1 MNLIEQLNSV
11 QQKAVSATDGPV
23 MIVAGA
29 GSGKTRVLTYR
40 VAHLIEK
47 GIKPYQ
53 ILALTFT
60 NKAAKEMK
68 HRIEQLV
75 GDQAVNVW
83 AGTFHSIFARI
94 LRHECE
100 AIGYQRSFTIYDS
113 DDSLGLV
120 KNIMSSLNIS
130 AQQFNPR
137 GIQSRISGAKNH
149 LVSPE
154 RYEEIAK
161 DPFEQRTALIFKE
174 YQARLFKNNAM
185 DFDDLLL
192 KPIELFQQNE
202 SILEKYQYRFQYLLV
217 DEYQDT
223 NRAQYVL
230 INLLA
235 KRFKNICVVGDD
247 AQSIYAFRGADIK
260 NILDFEQ
267 DYPESKV
274 FRLEQN
280 YRSTKTILAA
290 ADAVIKNN
298 RNQIHK
304 TLWTSNPQGD
314 LITMIEAED
323 DKDEGMKIVSHIQ
336 EQCGKLKLDLKD
348 FAVLYRT
355 NAQSRSLEDGL
366 RRNGIPYVIVGG
378 VEFYKRKEIKD
389 VLAYLR
395 VIVNPK
401 DEESL
406 RRIINVPVRGIGD
419 TTFEKILLHT
429 EQNPAGAQGLFDA
442 LKDVNAV
449 AGIGERPKN
458 AVLQFASFIQKY
470 IELKLQMSP
479 SELARALVDELGFLR
494 SLKEEATPEALGRW
508 ENIQELLS
516 AITEFTS
523 ETQDATLESFLE
535 EVSLVSPV
543 DTVVDQ
549 RNAVTLMTLHAAK
562 GLEFPVVFIAG
573 LEEGLFPLYQ
583 VAPEPDEMEEERRLF
598 YVGITRA
605 MKKLYFTH
613 ARLRYRFGD
622 VTYPVLSRFADEI
635 DPSLIHREIS
645 RQAAFP
651 AHHRSGSAGQDGSHF
666 SFKENR
672 AKKQFD
678 PLRSG
683 FQEEREPDYENESQE
698 IMTLRVGA
706 KVEHESFGMGKVLQL
721 AGSGESAKAVVLFDS
736 VGAKNL
742 MLKYAKLRLL

>member
-11 QQKAVSATDGPV
+11 QKQAVSATDGPV

-40 VAHLIEK
+40 IAHLIEN
-47 GIKPYQ
+47 GVKPYQ

-60 NKAAKEMK
+60 NKAAKEMN

-75 GDQAVNVW
+75 GELAVDVW

-192 KPIELFQQNE
+192 KPIELFQKNE
-202 SILEKYQYRFQYLLV
+202 SILEKYQYRFRYLLV

-247 AQSIYAFRGADIK
+247 AQSIYAFRGADIR

-304 TLWTSNPQGD
+304 TLWTSNPQGE

-406 RRIINVPVRGIGD
+406 RRIVNVPVRGIGD
-419 TTFEKILLHT
+419 TTFEKILLHA
-429 EQNPAGAQGLFDA
+429 EHNPAGPQGLFDA
-442 LKDVNAV
+442 LKDVNAI

-458 AVLQFASFIQKY
+458 AVLQFTLFMQKY

-494 SLKEEATPEALGRW
+494 SLKEEATPEALARW

-523 ETQDATLESFLE
+523 QTPDATLESFLE

-549 RNAVTLMTLHAAK
+549 RNAITLMTLHAAK

-622 VTYPVLSRFADEI
+622 VTYPVLSRFAEEI
-635 DPSLIHREIS
+635 EPSLIQRELS
-645 RQAAFP
+645 RQAQFP
-651 AHHRSGSAGQDGSHF
+651 AHHRGGNAGQDGSHF
-666 SFKENR
+666 SFKEVR
-672 AKKQFD
+672 TKKQ
-678 PLRSG
+678 LGSLHSG
-683 FQEEREPDYENESQE
+683 FQEESQPDYENESQE
-698 IMTLRVGA
+698 MVMLRVGA
-706 KVEHESFGMGKVLQL
+706 KVEHESFGTGKVLQL

>member
-1 MNLIEQLNSV
+1 M
-11 QQKAVSATDGPV
+11 
-23 MIVAGA
+23 
-29 GSGKTRVLTYR
+29 
-40 VAHLIEK
+40 
-47 GIKPYQ
+47 
-53 ILALTFT
+53 
-60 NKAAKEMK
+60 
-68 HRIEQLV
+68 
-75 GDQAVNVW
+75 
-83 AGTFHSIFARI
+83 
-94 LRHECE
+94 
-100 AIGYQRSFTIYDS
+100 
-113 DDSLGLV
+113 
-120 KNIMSSLNIS
+120 
-130 AQQFNPR
+130 
-137 GIQSRISGAKNH
+137 
-149 LVSPE
+149 
-154 RYEEIAK
+154 
-161 DPFEQRTALIFKE
+161 
-174 YQARLFKNNAM
+174 
-185 DFDDLLL
+185 
-192 KPIELFQQNE
+192 
-202 SILEKYQYRFQYLLV
+202 
-217 DEYQDT
+217 
-223 NRAQYVL
+223 
-230 INLLA
+230 
-235 KRFKNICVVGDD
+235 
-247 AQSIYAFRGADIK
+247 
-260 NILDFEQ
+260 
-267 DYPESKV
+267 
-274 FRLEQN
+274 
-280 YRSTKTILAA
+280 
-290 ADAVIKNN
+290 
-298 RNQIHK
+298 
-304 TLWTSNPQGD
+304 
-314 LITMIEAED
+314 
-323 DKDEGMKIVSHIQ
+323 
-336 EQCGKLKLDLKD
+336 
-348 FAVLYRT
+348 
-355 NAQSRSLEDGL
+355 
-366 RRNGIPYVIVGG
+366 
-378 VEFYKRKEIKD
+378 
-389 VLAYLR
+389 
-395 VIVNPK
+395 
-401 DEESL
+401 
-406 RRIINVPVRGIGD
+406 
-419 TTFEKILLHT
+419 
-429 EQNPAGAQGLFDA
+429 FDA

>member
-1 MNLIEQLNSV
+1 MNLTQQLNSV
-11 QQKAVSATDGPV
+11 QQQAVSATDGPV

-29 GSGKTRVLTYR
+29 GSGKTRVFTFR
-40 VAHLIEK
+40 VAHLIEN
-47 GIKPYQ
+47 GIKPHQ

-75 GDQAVNVW
+75 GEQAVNVW
-83 AGTFHSIFARI
+83 AGPFHSIFARI

-100 AIGYQRSFTIYDS
+100 AIGFQRNFTIYDS

-130 AQQFNPR
+130 AQQFNPK

-154 RYEEIAK
+154 HYDEIAK
-161 DPFEQRTALIFKE
+161 DPFEQRTALVFKE
-174 YQARLFKNNAM
+174 YQDRLRKNNSM

-192 KPIELFQQNE
+192 KPIELFQHNE
-202 SILEKYQYRFQYLLV
+202 NILEKYQYRFQYLLV

-247 AQSIYAFRGADIK
+247 AQSIYAFRGADIR
-260 NILDFEQ
+260 NILDFER

-290 ADAVIKNN
+290 ADSVIKNN

-304 TLWTSNPQGD
+304 TLWTSNPQGE

-323 DKDEGMKIVSHIQ
+323 DKDEGMKIVFHIQ

-348 FAVLYRT
+348 IAVLYRT

-389 VLAYLR
+389 ILAYLR

-401 DEESL
+401 DEE
-406 RRIINVPVRGIGD
+406 
-419 TTFEKILLHT
+419 K
-429 EQNPAGAQGLFDA
+429 A
-442 LKDVNAV
+442 
-449 AGIGERPKN
+449 
-458 AVLQFASFIQKY
+458 
-470 IELKLQMSP
+470 
-479 SELARALVDELGFLR
+479 
-494 SLKEEATPEALGRW
+494 
-508 ENIQELLS
+508 
-516 AITEFTS
+516 
-523 ETQDATLESFLE
+523 
-535 EVSLVSPV
+535 
-543 DTVVDQ
+543 
-549 RNAVTLMTLHAAK
+549 
-562 GLEFPVVFIAG
+562 
-573 LEEGLFPLYQ
+573 
-583 VAPEPDEMEEERRLF
+583 
-598 YVGITRA
+598 
-605 MKKLYFTH
+605 
-613 ARLRYRFGD
+613 
-622 VTYPVLSRFADEI
+622 
-635 DPSLIHREIS
+635 
-645 RQAAFP
+645 
-651 AHHRSGSAGQDGSHF
+651 
-666 SFKENR
+666 
-672 AKKQFD
+672 
-678 PLRSG
+678 
-683 FQEEREPDYENESQE
+683 
-698 IMTLRVGA
+698 
-706 KVEHESFGMGKVLQL
+706 
-721 AGSGESAKAVVLFDS
+721 SGESSMFRLAASAKRRS
-736 VGAKNL
+736 R
-742 MLKYAKLRLL
+742 KYSCMPNTTRRYRRDCSTY